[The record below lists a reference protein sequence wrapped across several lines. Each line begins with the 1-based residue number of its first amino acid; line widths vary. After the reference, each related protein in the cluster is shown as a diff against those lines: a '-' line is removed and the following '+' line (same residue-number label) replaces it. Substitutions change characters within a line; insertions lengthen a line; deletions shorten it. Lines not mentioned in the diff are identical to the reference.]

1 MATLSINQSRL
12 QERIEKLSEIGR
24 TKDNGV
30 ERIAL
35 SEEDKVGHL
44 LLSEWMREAGLS
56 VRHDHFGN
64 LIGRKEGTDPSL
76 PVIMVGS
83 HTDSVRNGGKFDG
96 VIGVLAGIEI
106 AQMITEAGISHQ
118 HPLEVVSFCEEEGS
132 RFNDGI
138 FGSRGMVG
146 KVTQQDL
153 QKVDDNHITRFE
165 ALQNFG
171 FGINPLLIEESV
183 RKQGEI
189 KYFFEMHIEQG
200 PLLESKNIP
209 VGIVSGIAGPAWFKV
224 KLTGE
229 AGHAGTVPMNLR
241 KDPLVGAAEIIS
253 EIERV
258 CGSDPSVPTVGT
270 VGRIQCLPGGTNI
283 IPSTV
288 EFTMDIRDIDLDRR
302 NEAIKQVMK
311 KIEEVCH
318 NRGLQYDIEKNV
330 DAAPVRCSEEII
342 QTFETVCSE
351 NGVDAPVMVSGAGH
365 DAMFMADIT
374 EVGMIFVRSR
384 DGISHHPEEWTDIE
398 DITVGTKIMLEAV
411 LKHL

>member
-1 MATLSINQSRL
+1 MAALTINRSRL

-64 LIGRKEGTDPSL
+64 LIGRKEGTDPNL

-106 AQMITEAGISHQ
+106 AHLITEAGISHQ
-118 HPLEVVSFCEEEGS
+118 HPFEVVSFCEEEGS

-153 QKVDDNHITRFE
+153 QKIDDNSITRFE
-165 ALQNFG
+165 AMHYFG

-229 AGHAGTVPMNLR
+229 AGHAGTVPMSLR
-241 KDPLVGAAEIIS
+241 KDPLVGAAEIIT
-253 EIERV
+253 EVERV
-258 CGSDPSVPTVGT
+258 CGIDTSAPTVGT

-283 IPSTV
+283 IPSSV
-288 EFTMDIRDIDLDRR
+288 EFTLDIRDIDLARR
-302 NEAIKQVMK
+302 NEAINQVMK

-318 NRGLQYDIEKNV
+318 HRGLQYEIEKNV
-330 DAAPVRCSEEII
+330 DAAPVRCSESII
-342 QTFETVCSE
+342 DTLKTVCKE

-384 DGISHHPEEWTDIE
+384 DGISHHPAEWTDME